1 MEYRPIAD
9 LDNLYPLTE
18 NPELTPYNTV
28 AKDLVSFTG
37 LYPNINKIDI
47 PIKSIKDLQIVAD
60 TNFQFI
66 IAVKKYNID
75 EPERIQYFTSPSFF
89 SLLETSLYE
98 SNHYFVNAAQ
108 GKFLYYTL
116 PLSSKRTITID
127 AKYIVEFV
135 LEETLKL
142 FSTPTNPKKKS
153 IKRLENEV
161 GVNFTKNIYY
171 NYLDNSIDYYSLI
184 KYIDWVV
191 SSESLP
197 EIIEQNGVLDASSLC
212 EFQYGRLDS
221 GGNFVSKAAYDL
233 QTKIQDLQDELDA
246 LNIDIGKVEYAIK
259 NPTNAEL
266 NLSNVALGALAGV
279 AGAAVIGATAGA
291 LGATALATAAGAIAG
306 VPVVTGL
313 STVLAGALSGA
324 AIGPIGIA
332 AGLVVGGLI
341 AIFGSNKNKNAQQKA
356 INEFVQNL
364 KGELAKLIA
373 RKTEIETQIS
383 NLKKNLTIVGSTVP
397 NQSGINRID
406 LSTTY
411 VFRNPQSGAGDGGG
425 TGGGQGDGSG
435 GGSGSGRGGSSD
447 GGSGNTSG
455 GNSGGGLSIGGGRGP
470 YESGFDTSS
479 GDFNS
484 INNLG

>member
-18 NPELTPYNTV
+18 NPEISPYNTV

-47 PIKSIKDLQIVAD
+47 AIKSIKDLQIVAD

-233 QTKIQDLQDELDA
+233 QTKIQDLQNELDA

-279 AGAAVIGATAGA
+279 AGAAVVGAVGGALTATTITTIGAALTAGA
-291 LGATALATAAGAIAG
+291 AFATTGATVA
-306 VPVVTGL
+306 TGL
-313 STVLAGALSGA
+313 GTILSGALSGA
-324 AIGPIGIA
+324 ALGPIGIA
-332 AGLVVGGLI
+332 AGLVIGGLF
-341 AIFGSNKNKNAQQKA
+341 AIFGSNNKKNEQQKA
-356 INEFVQNL
+356 INEFVANL

-411 VFRNPQSGAGDGGG
+411 VVGNNPTTPSNPSNPSNPSTGNGTRGGG
-425 TGGGQGDGSG
+425 GIESPGFATNPNIGSVRP
-435 GGSGSGRGGSSD
+435 SEP
-447 GGSGNTSG
+447 TA
-455 GNSGGGLSIGGGRGP
+455 P
-470 YESGFDTSS
+470 YDMR
-479 GDFNS
+479 
-484 INNLG
+484 

>member
-18 NPELTPYNTV
+18 NPELSPYNTV

-37 LYPNINKIDI
+37 LYPSINKIDI
-47 PIKSIKDLQIVAD
+47 AIKSIKDLQIVAD

-246 LNIDIGKVEYAIK
+246 LNVDIGKVEYAIK

-266 NLSNVALGALAGV
+266 NLSNVALGLIGGV
-279 AGAAVIGATAGA
+279 TGAATIGLGAAVLFSGYS
-291 LGATALATAAGAIAG
+291 LAASGI
-306 VPVVTGL
+306 
-313 STVLAGALSGA
+313 SGALSYA
-324 AIGPIGIA
+324 AVGGVLGPIGIA

-341 AIFGSNKNKNAQQKA
+341 AIFGSNNNKNAQQKA

-364 KGELAKLIA
+364 KGELAKLKA
-373 RKTEIETQIS
+373 RKTEIETQIEK
-383 NLKKNLTIVGSTVP
+383 LKQNITVLGDTKLNP
-397 NQSGINRID
+397 SGINKFD

-411 VFRNPQSGAGDGGG
+411 IVKNTPPPPPMSGTIDAPSTGGNQSGGNA
-425 TGGGQGDGSG
+425 GGQGFNYTGTFGS
-435 GGSGSGRGGSSD
+435 
-447 GGSGNTSG
+447 
-455 GNSGGGLSIGGGRGP
+455 
-470 YESGFDTSS
+470 
-479 GDFNS
+479 
-484 INNLG
+484 

>member
-9 LDNLYPLTE
+9 LDNIYPLTE
-18 NPELTPYNTV
+18 NPELTPYNNV

-47 PIKSIKDLQIVAD
+47 AIKSIKDIQIVAN

-75 EPERIQYFTSPSFF
+75 EPEKIQYFTSPSFY

-116 PLSSKRTITID
+116 PLSLKRTLTID

-142 FSTPTNPKKKS
+142 FSTPTDPKKKS
-153 IKRLENEV
+153 MRQLENEA
-161 GVNFTKNIYY
+161 GVNFKKNIYF
-171 NYLDNSIDYYSLI
+171 NYFDNSVDYYSLI

-191 SSESLP
+191 SSENLT
-197 EIIEQNGVLDASSLC
+197 EIIEQNGVLEASALC
-212 EFQYGRLDS
+212 DFAYGRLNS
-221 GGNFVSKAAYDL
+221 NGEFITKTAYDL
-233 QTKIQDLQDELDA
+233 ETKLQDLQDELDA
-246 LNIDIGKVEYAIK
+246 LNVDIGKVEYAIK

-266 NLSNVALGALAGV
+266 NLSNVALGLIGGV
-279 AGAAVIGATAGA
+279 TGAATIGLGAAVLFSGYS
-291 LGATALATAAGAIAG
+291 LAASGI
-306 VPVVTGL
+306 
-313 STVLAGALSGA
+313 SGALSYA
-324 AIGPIGIA
+324 AVGGVLGPIGIA

-341 AIFGSNKNKNAQQKA
+341 AIFGSNNNKNAQQKA

-364 KGELAKLIA
+364 KGELAKLKA
-373 RKTEIETQIS
+373 RKTEIETQIEK
-383 NLKKNLTIVGSTVP
+383 LKQNITVLGDTKLNP
-397 NQSGINRID
+397 SGINKFD

-411 VFRNPQSGAGDGGG
+411 IVKNTPPPPPMSGTIDAPSTGGNQSGGNA
-425 TGGGQGDGSG
+425 GGQGFNYTGTFGS
-435 GGSGSGRGGSSD
+435 
-447 GGSGNTSG
+447 
-455 GNSGGGLSIGGGRGP
+455 
-470 YESGFDTSS
+470 
-479 GDFNS
+479 
-484 INNLG
+484 

>member
-266 NLSNVALGALAGV
+266 NLSNVA
-279 AGAAVIGATAGA
+279 IGATAGA
-291 LGATALATAAGAIAG
+291 LAAAGLGLAGSALAGAGALTATTTVFGGATFVGGVIGIAA
-306 VPVVTGL
+306 PVVTTAATGL
-313 STVLAGALSGA
+313 GTAVSILGAVG
-324 AIGPIGIA
+324 GPIGIA
-332 AGLVVGGLI
+332 AALVAGGLI
-341 AIFGSNKNKNAQQKA
+341 AIFGNNKNKNAQQKA

-364 KGELAKLIA
+364 KGELAKLKA
-373 RKTEIETQIS
+373 RKTEIETQIEK
-383 NLKKNLTIVGSTVP
+383 LKQNLTIVGSTVP

-411 VFRNPQSGAGDGGG
+411 IVKNTPPPSPTSGTIDAPSTGGNQSGGNA
-425 TGGGQGDGSG
+425 GGQGFNYTGTFGS
-435 GGSGSGRGGSSD
+435 
-447 GGSGNTSG
+447 
-455 GNSGGGLSIGGGRGP
+455 
-470 YESGFDTSS
+470 
-479 GDFNS
+479 
-484 INNLG
+484 

>member
-18 NPELTPYNTV
+18 NPELSPYNTV

-37 LYPNINKIDI
+37 LYPSINKIDI
-47 PIKSIKDLQIVAD
+47 AIKSIKDLQIVAD

-246 LNIDIGKVEYAIK
+246 LNVDIGKVEYAIK

-266 NLSNVALGALAGV
+266 NLSNVALGLIGGV
-279 AGAAVIGATAGA
+279 AGAATIG
-291 LGATALATAAGAIAG
+291 LGAAVLFSGYSLAAAGI
-306 VPVVTGL
+306 
-313 STVLAGALSGA
+313 SGALSYA
-324 AIGPIGIA
+324 AVGGVLGPIGIA

-341 AIFGSNKNKNAQQKA
+341 AIFGSNNNKNAQQKA

-364 KGELAKLIA
+364 KGELAKLKA
-373 RKTEIETQIS
+373 RKTEIETQIEK
-383 NLKKNLTIVGSTVP
+383 LKQNLTIVGSTVP

-411 VFRNPQSGAGDGGG
+411 IVKNTPPPPPTSGTIDAPSTGGNQSGGNA
-425 TGGGQGDGSG
+425 GGQGFNYTGTFGS
-435 GGSGSGRGGSSD
+435 
-447 GGSGNTSG
+447 
-455 GNSGGGLSIGGGRGP
+455 
-470 YESGFDTSS
+470 
-479 GDFNS
+479 
-484 INNLG
+484 

>member
-18 NPELTPYNTV
+18 NPELSPYNTV

-37 LYPNINKIDI
+37 LYPSINKIDI
-47 PIKSIKDLQIVAD
+47 AIKSIKDLQIVAD

-266 NLSNVALGALAGV
+266 NLSNVAIGLIGGAVGSAAIGLGAAALFGGYSLA
-279 AGAAVIGATAGA
+279 
-291 LGATALATAAGAIAG
+291 AAGI
-306 VPVVTGL
+306 
-313 STVLAGALSGA
+313 SGALSYA
-324 AIGPIGIA
+324 AVGGVLGPIGIA

-397 NQSGINRID
+397 NQSGINKID

-411 VFRNPQSGAGDGGG
+411 IVKNTPPPPPMSGTIDAPSTGGNQSGGNA
-425 TGGGQGDGSG
+425 GGQGFNYTGTFGS
-435 GGSGSGRGGSSD
+435 
-447 GGSGNTSG
+447 
-455 GNSGGGLSIGGGRGP
+455 
-470 YESGFDTSS
+470 
-479 GDFNS
+479 
-484 INNLG
+484 

>member
-266 NLSNVALGALAGV
+266 NLSNVAIGVIGGAVGSAAIGLGAAALFGGYSLA
-279 AGAAVIGATAGA
+279 
-291 LGATALATAAGAIAG
+291 AAGI
-306 VPVVTGL
+306 
-313 STVLAGALSGA
+313 SGALSYA
-324 AIGPIGIA
+324 AVGGVLGPIGIA

-373 RKTEIETQIS
+373 RKTEIETQIEK
-383 NLKKNLTIVGSTVP
+383 LKQNLTIVGSTVP

-411 VFRNPQSGAGDGGG
+411 IVKNTPPPPPMSGTIDSPDTPFAG
-425 TGGGQGDGSG
+425 S
-435 GGSGSGRGGSSD
+435 
-447 GGSGNTSG
+447 
-455 GNSGGGLSIGGGRGP
+455 
-470 YESGFDTSS
+470 
-479 GDFNS
+479 
-484 INNLG
+484 

>member
-47 PIKSIKDLQIVAD
+47 AIKSIKDLQIVAD

-75 EPERIQYFTSPSFF
+75 EPEQVQYFTSPSFF

-108 GKFLYYTL
+108 GKFLYHSL
-116 PLSSKRTITID
+116 PLSSKRTLTID
-127 AKYIVEFV
+127 AKYVVDFV

-153 IKRLENEV
+153 IKKLENEV

-171 NYLDNSIDYYSLI
+171 NYLDNSVDYYSLI

-191 SSESLP
+191 SSENLT

-279 AGAAVIGATAGA
+279 AGAAVVGATVGALTATSITTIGAALTAA
-291 LGATALATAAGAIAG
+291 AAFATTGATVA
-306 VPVVTGL
+306 TGL
-313 STVLAGALSGA
+313 GTILSGALSGA
-324 AIGPIGIA
+324 ALGPIGIA
-332 AGLVVGGLI
+332 AGLVAGGLI

-373 RKTEIETQIS
+373 RKTEIETQIEK
-383 NLKKNLTIVGSTVP
+383 LKQNLTIVGSTVP

-411 VFRNPQSGAGDGGG
+411 IVKNTPPPPPMSGTIDAPSTGGNQSGGNA
-425 TGGGQGDGSG
+425 GGQGFNYTGTFGS
-435 GGSGSGRGGSSD
+435 
-447 GGSGNTSG
+447 
-455 GNSGGGLSIGGGRGP
+455 
-470 YESGFDTSS
+470 
-479 GDFNS
+479 
-484 INNLG
+484 

>member
-9 LDNLYPLTE
+9 LDNIYPLTE
-18 NPELTPYNTV
+18 NPELTPYNNV
-28 AKDLVSFTG
+28 SKDLVSFTG

-47 PIKSIKDLQIVAD
+47 AIKSIKDIQIVAN

-197 EIIEQNGVLDASSLC
+197 EIIEQNGVLNASSLC

-266 NLSNVALGALAGV
+266 NLSNVAIGAAAGGLAAAGLGLVGSALAG
-279 AGAAVIGATAGA
+279 TGA
-291 LGATALATAAGAIAG
+291 LVATTTTLGLTGGIGTALGIAATTTTAA
-306 VPVVTGL
+306 TGL
-313 STVLAGALSGA
+313 GTAVSILGAVG
-324 AIGPIGIA
+324 GPIGIA
-332 AGLVVGGLI
+332 AALVVGGLI
-341 AIFGSNKNKNAQQKA
+341 AIFGNNKNKNAQQKA

-373 RKTEIETQIS
+373 RKTEIETQIEK
-383 NLKKNLTIVGSTVP
+383 LKQNLTIVGSTVP
-397 NQSGINRID
+397 NQSGINKFD

-411 VFRNPQSGAGDGGG
+411 IVKNTPPPPPMSGTIDAPSTGGNQSGGNA
-425 TGGGQGDGSG
+425 GGQGFNYTGTFGS
-435 GGSGSGRGGSSD
+435 
-447 GGSGNTSG
+447 
-455 GNSGGGLSIGGGRGP
+455 
-470 YESGFDTSS
+470 
-479 GDFNS
+479 
-484 INNLG
+484 

>member
-18 NPELTPYNTV
+18 NPELSPYNTV

-37 LYPNINKIDI
+37 LYPSINKIDI
-47 PIKSIKDLQIVAD
+47 AIKSIKDLQIVAD

-246 LNIDIGKVEYAIK
+246 LNVDIGKVEYAIK

-266 NLSNVALGALAGV
+266 NLSNVALGLIGGV
-279 AGAAVIGATAGA
+279 TGAATIGLGAAVLFSGYS
-291 LGATALATAAGAIAG
+291 LAASGI
-306 VPVVTGL
+306 
-313 STVLAGALSGA
+313 SGALSYA
-324 AIGPIGIA
+324 AVGGVLGPIGIA

-341 AIFGSNKNKNAQQKA
+341 AIFGSNNNKNAQQKA

-364 KGELAKLIA
+364 KGELAKLKA
-373 RKTEIETQIS
+373 RKTEIETQIEK
-383 NLKKNLTIVGSTVP
+383 LKQNLTIVGSTVP

-411 VFRNPQSGAGDGGG
+411 IVKNTPPPPPTSGTIDAPSTGGNQSGGNA
-425 TGGGQGDGSG
+425 GGQGFNYTGTFGS
-435 GGSGSGRGGSSD
+435 
-447 GGSGNTSG
+447 
-455 GNSGGGLSIGGGRGP
+455 
-470 YESGFDTSS
+470 
-479 GDFNS
+479 
-484 INNLG
+484 

>member
-37 LYPNINKIDI
+37 LYPDVNKIDI
-47 PIKSIKDLQIVAD
+47 AIKSIKDIQIVAN

-75 EPERIQYFTSPSFF
+75 EPEKIQYFTSPSFY
-89 SLLETSLYE
+89 SLLETALYE
-98 SNHYFVNAAQ
+98 SNHYFINSAQ
-108 GKFLYYTL
+108 GKFLYYSL
-116 PLSSKRTITID
+116 PLSSKRTLSID
-127 AKYIVEFV
+127 AKYVVEFV

-142 FSTPTNPKKKS
+142 FSTPTDPKKKS
-153 IKRLENEV
+153 MRKLENEA
-161 GVNFTKNIYY
+161 GVNFKKNIYF
-171 NYLDNSIDYYSLI
+171 NYSDNSIDYYSLI

-191 SSESLP
+191 SSENLT
-197 EIIEQNGVLDASSLC
+197 EIIEQNGVLEASALC
-212 EFQYGRLDS
+212 DFAYGRLNS
-221 GGNFVSKAAYDL
+221 NGEFITKAAYDL
-233 QTKIQDLQDELDA
+233 ETKLQDLQDELDA
-246 LNIDIGKVEYAIK
+246 LNVDIGKVEYAIK

-279 AGAAVIGATAGA
+279 AGAAVIGAGIGA

-324 AIGPIGIA
+324 ALGPIGIA
-332 AGLVVGGLI
+332 AGLVVGGLF

-364 KGELAKLIA
+364 KGELAKLKA
-373 RKTEIETQIS
+373 RKTEIETQIEK
-383 NLKKNLTIVGSTVP
+383 LKQNITVLGDTKLNP
-397 NQSGINRID
+397 SGINKFD

-411 VFRNPQSGAGDGGG
+411 IVKNTPPPPPMSGTIDAPSGGNQGGG
-425 TGGGQGDGSG
+425 TPGGPGFNDSGTYGS
-435 GGSGSGRGGSSD
+435 
-447 GGSGNTSG
+447 
-455 GNSGGGLSIGGGRGP
+455 
-470 YESGFDTSS
+470 
-479 GDFNS
+479 
-484 INNLG
+484 

>member
-28 AKDLVSFTG
+28 AKDLISFTG

-47 PIKSIKDLQIVAD
+47 AIKSIKDLQIVAD

-266 NLSNVALGALAGV
+266 NLSNVAIGVIGGAVGSAAIGLGAAALFGGYSLA
-279 AGAAVIGATAGA
+279 
-291 LGATALATAAGAIAG
+291 AAGI
-306 VPVVTGL
+306 
-313 STVLAGALSGA
+313 SGALSYA
-324 AIGPIGIA
+324 AVGGVLGPIGIA

-373 RKTEIETQIS
+373 RKTEIETQIEK
-383 NLKKNLTIVGSTVP
+383 LKQNLTIVGSTVP
-397 NQSGINRID
+397 NQSGINKFD

-411 VFRNPQSGAGDGGG
+411 IVKNTPPPPPMSGTIDAPSTGGNQSGGNA
-425 TGGGQGDGSG
+425 GGQGFNYTGTFGS
-435 GGSGSGRGGSSD
+435 
-447 GGSGNTSG
+447 
-455 GNSGGGLSIGGGRGP
+455 
-470 YESGFDTSS
+470 
-479 GDFNS
+479 
-484 INNLG
+484 

>member
-153 IKRLENEV
+153 MRQLENEA
-161 GVNFTKNIYY
+161 GVNFKKNIYF
-171 NYLDNSIDYYSLI
+171 NYLDNSVDYYSLI

-191 SSESLP
+191 SSENLT
-197 EIIEQNGVLDASSLC
+197 EIIEQNGVLEASALC
-212 EFQYGRLDS
+212 DFAYGRLNS
-221 GGNFVSKAAYDL
+221 NGEFITKAAYDL
-233 QTKIQDLQDELDA
+233 QTKLQDLQDELDA
-246 LNIDIGKVEYAIK
+246 LNVDIGKVEYAIK

-266 NLSNVALGALAGV
+266 NLSNVALGLIGGV
-279 AGAAVIGATAGA
+279 AGAATIGLGAAVLFGGYSLAAAGIGGA
-291 LGATALATAAGAIAG
+291 LSYAAAGA
-306 VPVVTGL
+306 
-313 STVLAGALSGA
+313 VL
-324 AIGPIGIA
+324 GPIGLA
-332 AGLVVGGLI
+332 AGLVIGGLI
-341 AIFGSNKNKNAQQKA
+341 AIFGSNNNKNAQQKA
-356 INEFVQNL
+356 INEFVANL
-364 KGELAKLIA
+364 KGELAKLKA
-373 RKTEIETQIS
+373 RKAEIETQIEK
-383 NLKKNLTIVGSTVP
+383 LKQNITVLGDTKLNP
-397 NQSGINRID
+397 FGVNKFD
-406 LSTTY
+406 FSTTY
-411 VFRNPQSGAGDGGG
+411 VVKNTPPPSPMSGTIDTPSTGGNQSGGNA
-425 TGGGQGDGSG
+425 GGQGFNYTGTFGS
-435 GGSGSGRGGSSD
+435 
-447 GGSGNTSG
+447 
-455 GNSGGGLSIGGGRGP
+455 
-470 YESGFDTSS
+470 
-479 GDFNS
+479 
-484 INNLG
+484 

>member
-9 LDNLYPLTE
+9 LDNIYPLTE
-18 NPELTPYNTV
+18 NPNLTPYNNV

-37 LYPNINKIDI
+37 LYPDVNKIDI
-47 PIKSIKDLQIVAD
+47 AIKSIKDIQIVAN

-66 IAVKKYNID
+66 IGVKKYNID
-75 EPERIQYFTSPSFF
+75 EPEKIQYFTSPSFF

-279 AGAAVIGATAGA
+279 AGAAVFGATAGA

-313 STVLAGALSGA
+313 STILAGALSGA

-341 AIFGSNKNKNAQQKA
+341 AIFGNNKNKNAQQKA

-364 KGELAKLIA
+364 KGELAKLKA
-373 RKTEIETQIS
+373 RKTEIETQIEK
-383 NLKKNLTIVGSTVP
+383 LKQNITVLGDTKLNP
-397 NQSGINRID
+397 SGINKFD

-411 VFRNPQSGAGDGGG
+411 IVKNTPPPPPTSGTIDAPSTGGNQSGGNA
-425 TGGGQGDGSG
+425 GGQGFNYTGTFGS
-435 GGSGSGRGGSSD
+435 
-447 GGSGNTSG
+447 
-455 GNSGGGLSIGGGRGP
+455 
-470 YESGFDTSS
+470 
-479 GDFNS
+479 
-484 INNLG
+484 